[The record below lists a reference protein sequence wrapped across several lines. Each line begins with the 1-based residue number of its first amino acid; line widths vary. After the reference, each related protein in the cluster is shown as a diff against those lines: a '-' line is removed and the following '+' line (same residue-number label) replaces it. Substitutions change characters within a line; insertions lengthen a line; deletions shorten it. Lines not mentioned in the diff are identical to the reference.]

1 MSSRKEYFSEAAKGI
16 KSLVEGMVVTGKEL
30 VTPKITEQ
38 YPENRATLQIADR
51 FRAELTL
58 IYDKEG
64 RHKCIGCG
72 ICQMNCPN
80 GTIQLTTKMVD
91 LPDGKKKRKL
101 DKYMYDLGSC
111 TFCMLCVTTCPQDAL
126 EFSNDFEQA
135 TFTRNSLMKQ
145 LNYRPEPKDDT
156 PAPPPKPAIDPEKL
170 AKIKAEALAKAAKL
184 KAEKEAAAK
193 KDEAG
198 SNETSSDEKIKPAAP
213 VAETKP
219 LKEEVKPEE
228 KPAEKPSEE
237 QKVPGNPEPEKK
249 NE

>member
-1 MSSRKEYFSEAAKGI
+1 MGSIKEYFTEAAKGL
-16 KSLVEGMVVTGKEL
+16 KSLVDGMVVTGKEL

-135 TFTRNSLMKQ
+135 TFTRNSLVKQ
-145 LNYRPEPKDDT
+145 LNYRPEPKDE
-156 PAPPPKPAIDPEKL
+156 PATPPKPAIDPEKL
-170 AKIKAEALAKAAKL
+170 AKIKAEALAKAAKI
-184 KAEKEAAAK
+184 KAEREAAAAAGASADTSNSVEKQKPDSSSTPTPSAEDK
-193 KDEAG
+193 KSLGDNQDKQPPTNNLG
-198 SNETSSDEKIKPAAP
+198 ETPQ
-213 VAETKP
+213 
-219 LKEEVKPEE
+219 
-228 KPAEKPSEE
+228 SED
-237 QKVPGNPEPEKK
+237 K
-249 NE
+249 N

>member
-1 MSSRKEYFSEAAKGI
+1 MSNIKEYFSEIGSGI
-16 KSLVEGMVVTGKEL
+16 KSLVTGMAVTGKEL
-30 VTPKITEQ
+30 VTPKITEC
-38 YPENRATLQIADR
+38 YPENRADLKIADR
-51 FRAELTL
+51 FRAVLTL
-58 IYDKEG
+58 KYDEQG

-135 TFTRNSLMKQ
+135 TFTRGSLLKQ
-145 LNYRPEPKDDT
+145 LNYRPEPADDASA
-156 PAPPPKPAIDPEKL
+156 PAPKPAMDPEKL
-170 AKIKAEALAKAAKL
+170 ARIKAEALAKAAKI

-193 KDEAG
+193 AAAGAAHEGEAT
-198 SNETSSDEKIKPAAP
+198 NQENKEK
-213 VAETKP
+213 
-219 LKEEVKPEE
+219 
-228 KPAEKPSEE
+228 
-237 QKVPGNPEPEKK
+237 
-249 NE
+249 